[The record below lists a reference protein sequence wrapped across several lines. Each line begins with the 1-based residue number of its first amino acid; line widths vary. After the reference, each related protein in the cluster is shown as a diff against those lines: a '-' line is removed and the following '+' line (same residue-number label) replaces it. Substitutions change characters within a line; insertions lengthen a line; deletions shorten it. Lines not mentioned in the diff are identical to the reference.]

1 MNTGYST
8 NFGEPNY
15 CDGNRTEI
23 KGQIIVLTFKDL
35 VTKFMDCREDLNN
48 QEHLVWRYLYNIF
61 NIFFIIHKKK

>member
-15 CDGNRTEI
+15 NDRARTEI

-35 VTKFMDCREDLNN
+35 VTKFMECKEDLNS
-48 QEHLVWRYLYNIF
+48 QEHLVIMHLGILSLQT
-61 NIFFIIHKKK
+61 K